1 MFKKILL
8 VVGILFITGCSRPVI
23 YEDFSWLT
31 YTNSDLGISFEYPDY
46 YGETFEVVNSTENG
60 ESFYI
65 RFLFDYLPD
74 DPYLVY
80 INGTT
85 LEYDN
90 SQVGVRVP
98 YKGQF
103 TLADYCSKDLD
114 FIPYIYDKGIVCTTL
129 LYDEDRSTGMIQ
141 NFAIQDLVT
150 NSIERI
156 FFGSFP
162 EEAKYDGLQV
172 GFLVPFNYVK
182 INNFA
187 SAQVRGNLAVDDILQ
202 RMDEGRLPKNL
213 LDELDRF
220 EETVESFRYI

>member
-8 VVGILFITGCSRPVI
+8 IASVFVLVGCSKAAV
-23 YEDFSWLT
+23 YEDFTWVT
-31 YTNSDLGISFEYPDY
+31 YSNSDLGISFEYPDY
-46 YGETFEVVNSTENG
+46 YGDTFEVVNTSENG

-80 INGTT
+80 VNGTT

-90 SQVGVRVP
+90 SELDVRVP
-98 YKGQF
+98 YNGMY
-103 TLADYCSKDLD
+103 TLADYCKQDHD
-114 FIPYIYDKGIVCTTL
+114 FIPYIYDKGVVCTTL
-129 LYDEDRSTGMIQ
+129 LYNEEQSTGMIQ
-141 NFAIQDLVT
+141 NVAMQDLVT
-150 NSIERI
+150 NSIERM
-156 FFGSFP
+156 FFGNFP
-162 EEAKYDGLQV
+162 EGAKYNGLQV
-172 GFLVPFNYVK
+172 GFLVPFDFVK

-213 LDELDRF
+213 LDELSRF
-220 EETVESFRYI
+220 EQMVESIRYI